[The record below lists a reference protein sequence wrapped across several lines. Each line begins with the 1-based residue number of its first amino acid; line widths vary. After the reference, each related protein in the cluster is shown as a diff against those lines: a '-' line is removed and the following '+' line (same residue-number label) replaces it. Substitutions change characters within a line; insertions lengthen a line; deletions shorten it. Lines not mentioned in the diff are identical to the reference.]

1 MTTDSLKP
9 KRKRDSHRLEP
20 LFLCKIKKETN
31 PFVRYSEKVFIFS
44 TIYVGY
50 IKSFS
55 YLCPKNKQNKL
66 EY

>member
-1 MTTDSLKP
+1 MTTDRLKP
-9 KRKRDSHRLEP
+9 KRNRGLSDEP

-55 YLCPKNKQNKL
+55 YLCPKNKLNKL